1 MRLAGEVAVVTG
13 AAQGLGAAIADALE
27 REGAR
32 VARTDLEGTSI
43 RLDVRDTE
51 SVDRAFELVA
61 DAMGTPS
68 VLVNNAGVNLGG
80 PSAQLGDEAWDEVL
94 DTGLAGTFRCSR
106 AAGRLMMAAGR
117 GAIVNVS
124 SILGLAGAPGRA
136 AYCSAKA
143 GLIGLTRAL
152 AAEWARRGVRVNA
165 VCPGYVRT
173 PMVVSAIEQGLLS
186 EQAVRDRT
194 PLDRI
199 ASPEE
204 VARAVAFLASDDA
217 AFVTG
222 QVLVVDGGYL
232 AFGAPTSASLIPSS
246 PYAL

>member
-1 MRLAGEVAVVTG
+1 ML
-13 AAQGLGAAIADALE
+13 
-27 REGAR
+27 
-32 VARTDLEGTSI
+32 
-43 RLDVRDTE
+43 
-51 SVDRAFELVA
+51 
-61 DAMGTPS
+61 P
-68 VLVNNAGVNLGG
+68 
-80 PSAQLGDEAWDEVL
+80 
-94 DTGLAGTFRCSR
+94 
-106 AAGRLMMAAGR
+106 AGR

-173 PMVVSAIEQGLLS
+173 PMVDSAIEQGLLS
-186 EQAVRDRT
+186 ERAVRDRT

-199 ASPEE
+199 ATPDE
-204 VARAVAFLASDDA
+204 VARTVAFLASDDA
-217 AFVTG
+217 SFVTG

-232 AFGAPTSASLIPSS
+232 AFGAPTPASVIPSS
-246 PYAL
+246 SHAL